1 MSPKSELDR
10 LSVESRGA
18 HSPLSVY
25 VRRRRRHAV
34 CPDQN
39 VAATYQ
45 LKEMQQ
51 HFSHSGKYK
60 SNTFMCAV
68 GGISHS
74 PPTEWER
81 HVSPQPIN
89 EASVKAAT

>member
-45 LKEMQQ
+45 LKEIQQ
-51 HFSHSGKYK
+51 HFSHSGEFQHIYV
-60 SNTFMCAV
+60 CCV
-68 GGISHS
+68 
-74 PPTEWER
+74 R
-81 HVSPQPIN
+81 HVRLQPVN
-89 EASVKAAT
+89 EASVKTTT